1 MLKDKKKITQ
11 FNLVR
16 LHYSTSLTLS
26 RKEII
31 TSGKIELTGQVL
43 IEGHMSGAGTDHHL
57 TMGRGPN
64 MQTKQY
70 SVHLLISLLEQK
82 YTGEQLRGHG
92 CDMSDQC

>member
-1 MLKDKKKITQ
+1 
-11 FNLVR
+11 
-16 LHYSTSLTLS
+16 
-26 RKEII
+26 
-31 TSGKIELTGQVL
+31 
-43 IEGHMSGAGTDHHL
+43 MSGAGTDHHL

-92 CDMSDQC
+92 CDMSDQYWKQLHFKNNIYMPNLWLHL

>member
-1 MLKDKKKITQ
+1 
-11 FNLVR
+11 
-16 LHYSTSLTLS
+16 
-26 RKEII
+26 
-31 TSGKIELTGQVL
+31 
-43 IEGHMSGAGTDHHL
+43 MSGAGTDHHL

-64 MQTKQY
+64 NALLLSFGKQSNS